1 MPCACRNLKSQAPN
15 LRVSGVGCQVSG
27 KKNKNLK
34 PEFCSMSF
42 VIPQFLNPLI
52 PISQICNLK
61 STPTSYN
68 K

>member
-1 MPCACRNLKSQAPN
+1 
-15 LRVSGVGCQVSG
+15 VSG

-42 VIPQFLNPLI
+42 VIPQFHNLQI

-68 K
+68 KWQRSVMT